1 MFALNPGCCCEP
13 GETCTIYSDLFER
26 SDSSSLGAD
35 WTEVVS
41 DLEISSGAVIRTGG
55 TNPFAIS
62 TTTHS
67 SHEMR
72 IDMTVEATT
81 SGSKF
86 RIIMGYVDTNNYYF
100 AELTI
105 GSNIVLYRRSG
116 GTNTSIGSL
125 SIFSATGSPFTWWAC
140 MRGSFFSS
148 GIGDIT
154 DPATAVHSTTSGSS
168 GFGWGSTTSG
178 MQVHSITSSI
188 LSPSC
193 AYCYGWSCDGVCD
206 PSFEVPTQLRVTIS
220 GMANGDGSGG
230 TPCGW
235 ERRPCRGRRC
245 PQGCHPAR
253 CSGSPS
259 RVRGAISRL
268 ILCVPIVHSG
278 SRFRLR
284 TLELA
289 VLFDWKFISQIHHA
303 LLTVRSDSETALF
316 GLPHWVL
323 TLTAPRSKT
332 SHYLGPLHLS
342 RFATVPDQRYW

>member
-230 TPCGW
+230 TPCTSCASVEG
-235 ERRPCRGRRC
+235 EYILTATGPCTWCYQSSDTVCADC
-245 PQGCHPAR
+245 PFWVKIQIADFGVGGVIRLEIHFPDSPCPADCTLGFGDSIVWTAALGPDVN
-253 CSGSPS
+253 CS
-259 RVRGAISRL
+259 
-268 ILCVPIVHSG
+268 
-278 SRFRLR
+278 
-284 TLELA
+284 TLEDVALSWATASESFCDGTGSTVLVTA
-289 VLFDWKFISQIHHA
+289 V
-303 LLTVRSDSETALF
+303 
-316 GLPHWVL
+316 
-323 TLTAPRSKT
+323 
-332 SHYLGPLHLS
+332 
-342 RFATVPDQRYW
+342 